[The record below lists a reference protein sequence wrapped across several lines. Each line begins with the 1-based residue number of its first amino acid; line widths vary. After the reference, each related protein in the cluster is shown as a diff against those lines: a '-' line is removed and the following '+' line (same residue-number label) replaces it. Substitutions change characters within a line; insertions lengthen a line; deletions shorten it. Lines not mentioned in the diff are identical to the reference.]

1 MAEGAEH
8 PTELEVRAP
17 AKINLYL
24 EVLGQRPDGFHE
36 IRTVM
41 QAVSLCDE
49 LSFSA
54 RGDGQVVLS
63 CSSPDLPLDD
73 RNLVVRAARLL
84 KGRYGTEQGASVE
97 LHKRIPV
104 GGGLGGGSADCAVT
118 LLALNRLWGLG
129 VPLDEL
135 TETATELGSDVPFF
149 LWGGTA
155 LCEGRGERV
164 SPLPCLQPMH
174 YVLVMPPY
182 SVATGQVYSAA
193 ETALTGWTGGGNN
206 VVEALRDGDAEL
218 LGDALRNDLQ
228 AAALALHEGLQE
240 VFDRLEEMGAAH
252 GGEGLLLSGSGAA
265 FLLVVPGEEEARRA
279 ADALASRLGVA
290 CAAVHSLP
298 AWDGRLSQLTLGRT
312 HL

>member
-8 PTELEVRAP
+8 PTELKVRAP
-17 AKINLYL
+17 SKINLYL

-54 RGDGQVVLS
+54 RSDGQVVLS

-73 RNLVVRAARLL
+73 RNLIVRAARLL
-84 KGRYGTEQGASVE
+84 KGRYGTERGASVE

-129 VPLDEL
+129 APLDEL
-135 TETATELGSDVPFF
+135 AETATELGSDVPFF

-174 YVLVMPPY
+174 
-182 SVATGQVYSAA
+182 
-193 ETALTGWTGGGNN
+193 
-206 VVEALRDGDAEL
+206 
-218 LGDALRNDLQ
+218 
-228 AAALALHEGLQE
+228 
-240 VFDRLEEMGAAH
+240 
-252 GGEGLLLSGSGAA
+252 
-265 FLLVVPGEEEARRA
+265 
-279 ADALASRLGVA
+279 
-290 CAAVHSLP
+290 
-298 AWDGRLSQLTLGRT
+298 
-312 HL
+312 